1 MEKLQPVN
9 GNVIIKIMEQKE
21 GKTSG
26 GIIIPETAKEKPTEG
41 NIMAVSADSS
51 DEISV
56 GDRVIFKEY
65 SGTKV
70 THQDEEFLV
79 IQESEILAKIVEVDS
94 I

>member
-9 GNVIIKIMEQKE
+9 GNVAIKVFEPE
-21 GKTSG
+21 EEKTKS
-26 GIIIPETAKEKPTEG
+26 GIIIPDSAKERPTEG
-41 NIMAVSADSS
+41 TITALSADSS
-51 DEISV
+51 EEINV

-65 SGTKV
+65 SGTKI
-70 THQDEEFLV
+70 THQEQEYLL